1 MPKCSEA
8 LSCYMIGA
16 AFPNVGRM
24 SQQSMSSKLKLT
36 SNSVLGLSGFEPY
49 KECQFAEFSGDG
61 SRLLT
66 VQESEDGIARLWS
79 CESGLQI
86 CTLEPTSML
95 TGRDDLSIAVSEPFA
110 VFIESIALDMTGRYA
125 LLGLN
130 DGTAG
135 VFDCE
140 TGERLSVMHLEEA
153 LPTDYGTVRS
163 VAFSKDGSLTLA
175 VFPGGR
181 VGVFDGNGGVLLGV
195 LSSPSRQ
202 RRGKIVSLSVSEDG
216 EYVFAGLSTSEAYLW
231 RVSDFSLVSHS
242 IDHRDATVQLCS
254 SGDRIYWATRA
265 GKIWYCDPGA
275 VPVVLTCC
283 DAGIEEAQ
291 FALNLE
297 NDEQTLALVRLV
309 NGEIVRIKR
318 DGARETLSC
327 AAIAR
332 EAEWKNDRSGASII
346 PLLDGS
352 FLFSSPDRESAAVCK
367 YSLKEGVR
375 SLPLPRADLQIAFL
389 CISPGQSY
397 VAVAYENCSKFDV
410 LDLRTDTVIASSQIE
425 DSIWI
430 TALSFSTDEE
440 LLAIGADKSTLLC
453 WWSLRKNEFVQRS
466 DVHSE
471 AITCLEFGSSGDSLV
486 SASEDRTV
494 RLWKRT
500 VERASFRTVGG
511 EAALVSFASIL
522 KSGHIFLLRSVP
534 ELWSADLKELVYRA
548 AVDAVQAFRIDE
560 DCDSLLVSSDGVVN
574 CLQLSTGALLE
585 RIEVEAVRPGTL
597 PAIGMKALS
606 SALFWQ
612 LPGGPYLHLPET
624 FRGVSCPM
632 RLSADGRITVVP
644 CVDGAV
650 LIGTTDSQ
658 PLTEPIFLPCRSDR
672 QPLSGSFI
680 GGGRVLLFCRNGNLL
695 QLVFEE
701 EQV

>member
-1 MPKCSEA
+1 M
-8 LSCYMIGA
+8 
-16 AFPNVGRM
+16 
-24 SQQSMSSKLKLT
+24 
-36 SNSVLGLSGFEPY
+36 
-49 KECQFAEFSGDG
+49 
-61 SRLLT
+61 
-66 VQESEDGIARLWS
+66 
-79 CESGLQI
+79 
-86 CTLEPTSML
+86 
-95 TGRDDLSIAVSEPFA
+95 
-110 VFIESIALDMTGRYA
+110 
-125 LLGLN
+125 
-130 DGTAG
+130 
-135 VFDCE
+135 
-140 TGERLSVMHLEEA
+140 
-153 LPTDYGTVRS
+153 
-163 VAFSKDGSLTLA
+163 
-175 VFPGGR
+175 
-181 VGVFDGNGGVLLGV
+181 
-195 LSSPSRQ
+195 
-202 RRGKIVSLSVSEDG
+202 
-216 EYVFAGLSTSEAYLW
+216 
-231 RVSDFSLVSHS
+231 
-242 IDHRDATVQLCS
+242 
-254 SGDRIYWATRA
+254 
-265 GKIWYCDPGA
+265 
-275 VPVVLTCC
+275 
-283 DAGIEEAQ
+283 
-291 FALNLE
+291 
-297 NDEQTLALVRLV
+297 
-309 NGEIVRIKR
+309 
-318 DGARETLSC
+318 
-327 AAIAR
+327 
-332 EAEWKNDRSGASII
+332 

-352 FLFSSPDRESAAVCK
+352 FLFSSSDRESAAVCK

-389 CISPGQSY
+389 CISPGQAY

-425 DSIWI
+425 DSILI
-430 TALSFSTDEE
+430 TALSFSTDED
-440 LLAIGADKSTLLC
+440 LLAIGADKSALLC

-466 DVHSE
+466 DIHSE

-500 VERASFRTVGG
+500 MERASFRTVGG

-522 KSGHIFLLRSVP
+522 RSGHIFLLRSVP

-548 AVDAVQAFRIDE
+548 AVDAVQAFWIDE
-560 DCDSLLVSSDGVVN
+560 ERDSLLVSSDGVVN

-632 RLSADGRITVVP
+632 RLSADGRMTVVP

-650 LIGTTDSQ
+650 LIGTAESQ

-680 GGGRVLLFCRNGNLL
+680 SGDRVLLFCRNGNLL